1 MNKIPLYLTYDDVLL
16 VPQRSKIRHRAEVD
30 TSTRLTPNIKL
41 NIPLISANMDTVTEA
56 PMAIALARAGGLG
69 VVHRF
74 MSIEDQ
80 VKNVDHVTR
89 NGGFIIENPYTVS
102 PDESIKFIREEIN
115 RQTVSSYLV
124 VDKNHKL
131 LGLVTRRDVIF
142 AERLDQPVSKVM
154 TPAGKLI
161 TVDSGITMIKAKKL
175 FALHKIEKLPVI
187 TKDGMVRGL
196 ITARSIEN
204 LENHS
209 MASVDKNGRYICGA
223 AVGVVGDFMDRA
235 KALLSAGAAALV
247 VDVAHG
253 QSQVSLEAITKLRK
267 KFRDAQIIG
276 GNVATP
282 SGVSDLVRAG
292 ADCVKIGIGPGG
304 ICSTRVVTGVGV
316 PQFSALL
323 TCVQVAKKF
332 KVSLIADGGTN
343 YSGDITKALA
353 AGATA
358 VMLAGW
364 FAGTEESP
372 GEVIFRNNRRYKIH
386 RGSAS
391 FMSQIDASLRTGQTK
406 NVHSVVA
413 EGVEALIE
421 YKGPVKDVIYQLMG
435 SLRSGMSYCN
445 AANLRELRTRAKFV
459 RMTPAGFRESQT
471 HNINEVV

>member
-1 MNKIPLYLTYDDVLL
+1 MINTIPLYLTYDDVLL
-16 VPQRSKIRHRAEVD
+16 VPQRSKIRHRAQVD
-30 TSTRLTPNIKL
+30 TSTRLTPDIKL
-41 NIPLISANMDTVTEA
+41 KIPLISANMDTVTEA

-69 VVHRF
+69 VIHRF

-80 VKNVDHVTR
+80 VKNVDQVTR
-89 NGGFIIENPYTVS
+89 SGGFIIENPYTLG
-102 PDESIKFIREEIN
+102 PDEPVKSILEKIKQ
-115 RQTVSSYLV
+115 QTVSSYLV

-142 AERLDQPVSKVM
+142 SGHLDQPVSKVM
-154 TPAGKLI
+154 TPVGKLI
-161 TVDSGITMIKAKKL
+161 TVDNGITMIKAKRL

-187 TKDGMVRGL
+187 KDGKVVGL
-196 ITARSIEN
+196 VTAKSIEN

-209 MASVDKNGRYICGA
+209 LASVDKNGRYICGA

-235 KALLSAGAAALV
+235 AALLSAGVAALV

-253 QSQVSLEAITKLRK
+253 QSQVSLEAIAKLRK

-282 SGVSDLVRAG
+282 SGVRDLARAG
-292 ADCVKIGIGPGG
+292 ADCVKVGIGPGG

-323 TCVQVAKKF
+323 ACVQVAKKL
-332 KVSLIADGGTN
+332 KVSIIADGGTN

-353 AGATA
+353 AGASG

-372 GEVIFRNNRRYKIH
+372 GEVIFRSNRRYKIH

-406 NVHSVVA
+406 SVHSVVA

-421 YKGPVKDVIYQLMG
+421 YKGPVADVIYQLMA

-445 AANLRELRTRAKFV
+445 AANLRELRSFAKFV

-471 HNINEVV
+471 HNINEVF

>member
-16 VPQRSKIRHRAEVD
+16 VPQRSKIRHRAQVD

-69 VVHRF
+69 VIHRF

-80 VKNVDHVTR
+80 VKNVDQVAR
-89 NGGFIIENPYTVS
+89 SGGFIIENPYTVP
-102 PDESIKFIREEIN
+102 PDESIKFIREKIN

-124 VDKNHKL
+124 VDKSHKL
-131 LGLVTRRDVIF
+131 LGLVTRRDVMF
-142 AERLDQPVSKVM
+142 ADNLNQEVSKVM
-154 TPAGKLI
+154 TPAGKLV
-161 TVDSGITMIKAKKL
+161 TADSRITMTKAKKL

-187 TKDGMVRGL
+187 KDGKVTGL
-196 ITARSIEN
+196 VTAKSIEN

-209 MASVDKNGRYICGA
+209 KATVDKNGRYICGA
-223 AVGVVGDFMDRA
+223 AVGVVGDFLERA
-235 KALLSAGAAALV
+235 GALLNAGAAALV

-253 QSQVSLEAITKLRK
+253 QSQVSIEAITKLRK
-267 KFRDAQIIG
+267 KFRSAQIIG

-282 SGVSDLVRAG
+282 SGVKDLVRAG
-292 ADCVKIGIGPGG
+292 ADCVKVGIGPGG

-323 TCVQVAKKF
+323 TCVQVAKKL
-332 KVSLIADGGTN
+332 KISLIADGGTN

-445 AANLRELRTRAKFV
+445 AANLRELQKNAEFV
-459 RMTPAGFRESQT
+459 RMTPAGFRESQV
-471 HNINEVV
+471 HNINEV